1 MALLPDSKEVL
12 NEMLKVQQVLRK
24 TSPNHALSEADR
36 KAVEG
41 SLDRAER
48 AVAMMRKEVR

>member
-1 MALLPDSKEVL
+1 MALLPDSKEIL
-12 NEMLKVQQVLRK
+12 NEMLRVQQVLRK

-36 KAVEG
+36 KAVEV

-48 AVAMMRKEVR
+48 AVALMRKEVR